1 MAARVLVLALL
12 ALVALTAAAC
22 GGGGHE
28 TASQAYAKQLSSA
41 CTDMRKQIEAL
52 GKPGDTP
59 IAKIYPGTVKI
70 GHAFVKQIRLL
81 EPPAADKA
89 TVRKMVQ
96 QFGYYFDGLAIG
108 YAVLT
113 KRKSQG
119 GFVQT
124 VSAAVANERLARAL
138 RERSSAPRVCARP
151 LRVGRS
157 RVDFGVERRVVRY
170 AA

>member
-1 MAARVLVLALL
+1 MAATCPRLALL

-28 TASQAYAKQLSSA
+28 IGEPGLREAALVGVHRHAQADRGARQARRHADREDL
-41 CTDMRKQIEAL
+41 
-52 GKPGDTP
+52 
-59 IAKIYPGTVKI
+59 PGTVKI
-70 GHAFVKQIRLL
+70 GHAFVKRIRLL

-89 TVRKMVQ
+89 TARKMVQ

-124 VSAAVANERLARAL
+124 VSAAVANQRLA
-138 RERSSAPRVCARP
+138 ERYATKLGAAACAREP
-151 LRVGRS
+151 
-157 RVDFGVERRVVRY
+157 FE
-170 AA
+170 